1 MAMDSSQHN
10 FFRPGPAAGS
20 RGRVHAKGEGRSKM
34 SSFNWYHKAKV
45 RAEKFLPGLD
55 RNLEVDVEETSISPY
70 DGGAEYQTYAL
81 VFSHES
87 NPNLNWTME
96 VQENDD
102 FVENEL
108 EAVVK
113 KIYFQRVE

>member
-1 MAMDSSQHN
+1 MVLDRAY
-10 FFRPGPAAGS
+10 GS
-20 RGRVHAKGEGRSKM
+20 GNRQGEGYRKGEGRSKM

-55 RNLEVDVEETSISPY
+55 GNLEVDVEETSITPY

-81 VFSHES
+81 VFSHGS
-87 NPNLNWTME
+87 NRNLNWTME

-108 EAVVK
+108 EAVVT